1 MISQGTIG
9 GSPFGTV
16 LDNTGLVDRVILC
29 MEVTGQTSLAADASG
44 LTYAVTSTEM
54 PFLVL
59 G

>member
-1 MISQGTIG
+1 
-9 GSPFGTV
+9 V